1 MKKNLLKS
9 AIIFLSVLTFSSCYT
24 TKYFGVCKYNLN
36 NVQNL
41 TDETDNSVN
50 IKSRESLLYKDS
62 IINIQWIPNE
72 KEIAFVLENVTNSVI
87 SIDWNNVVYYDP
99 SGKSCR
105 TMHSGVKFIDRN
117 SAQPSSTIIPKSK
130 LEDIIFP
137 TDNVYFKE
145 GTYSR
150 YGSTPSS
157 WQSVELFS
165 INSKDMNLAQ
175 LNADLY
181 KNKDIKVLMP
191 ITYKNK
197 TINYIF
203 NFNISDVKVSQRQE
217 YDYMSTYLASIGIS
231 TAATLLLLLLLL

>member
-1 MKKNLLKS
+1 MKKNLWKF
-9 AIIFLSVLTFSSCYT
+9 AIMFLLVLTFSSCYT
-24 TKYFGVCKYNLN
+24 TKYFGVCKFNLS

-50 IKSRESLLYKDS
+50 IQSKESLLYKDS
-62 IINIQWIPNE
+62 IIKIQWTPND
-72 KEIAFVLENVTNSVI
+72 KEFAFVLENVTNSVI

-130 LEDIIFP
+130 LDDLVQP
-137 TDNVYFKE
+137 TDNVYFNE
-145 GTYSR
+145 GTYSK

-165 INSKDMNLAQ
+165 INSKDVNLAQ
-175 LNADLY
+175 SSADLY
-181 KNKDIKVLMP
+181 KNKDVKILMP

-203 NFNISDVKVSQRQE
+203 NFNISDVKVNQRQE
-217 YDYMSTYLASIGIS
+217 YDFMNTYLATLGITTVAS
-231 TAATLLLLLLLL
+231 LFILLLYL